1 MSQMGLGRSFD
12 PELDTSANDLDEP
25 WASRSCAADQLTS
38 DGFKHLD
45 LLRNCGWGEGSEW
58 LQEESWDFL
67 DSGVID

>member
-1 MSQMGLGRSFD
+1 MSQMGLGRSFE

-45 LLRNCGWGEGSEW
+45 RDLSVCPGNCGWGEGSE
-58 LQEESWDFL
+58 
-67 DSGVID
+67 